1 MEGVELVF
9 RDKIFVKI
17 IKTIFPSIARIIGEK
32 GNSAEDFLRRSLTE
46 IFLEEEE
53 VGYTALKAIGR
64 KAGHIYL
71 DLTGKKMGFGE
82 KEFDEKFILDMLL
95 VGAIPF
101 CTMNNSFGELIRFSE
116 KENGGVAVVKI
127 ENCIWCLDYNG
138 EIKVSDQPI
147 CAVPEGIFGGVFEK
161 HISSEA
167 NISVKEIG
175 CRANNQEACVFKI
188 EWNYL

>member
-9 RDKIFVKI
+9 RDKVLVKI
-17 IKTIFPSIARIIGEK
+17 IKAVFPSLAGIIGEK

-64 KAGHIYL
+64 QAGHIYFNL
-71 DLTGKKMGFGE
+71 AGKKMGFGE
-82 KEFDEKFILDMLL
+82 KEFDEKLILKIMLE
-95 VGAIPF
+95 GAIPF
-101 CTMNNSFGELIRFSE
+101 CTMNRSFGELIRFNE

-127 ENCIWCLDYNG
+127 ENCIWCLDCKG
-138 EIKVSDQPI
+138 EIRVSDRPI
-147 CAVPEGIFGGVFEK
+147 CAIPEGIFGGVFEK

-167 NISVKEIG
+167 DISVKEIS
-175 CRANNQEACVFKI
+175 CRANKQETCVFKI
-188 EWNYL
+188 DWNYL